1 MPLTLRK
8 MIAIIAL
15 SSLCMAGQAAVLS
28 ATEQQKL
35 NSTIA
40 QLNQLPKIQNK
51 FTEQAKAQALILV
64 AQTVKANP
72 NLAAALT
79 EFAIRQGAGVTAT
92 VKAITKVAPKQ
103 AAAIVESAIKASKP
117 SMAAAIAAAALSVAP
132 KQAAAIT
139 QAAITASPKHAA
151 AITSAGISTAPS
163 QTKTIL
169 QAAFKMGSSSEDRR
183 KVAIAADNAG
193 VKETVINQLLR
204 EMTINNKGQYEVFKH
219 NQKNTSDSTIIMG
232 SVNDQT
238 NTTGLGSIQGQGIS
252 VSINTPSNN
261 ASSGGGGSG
270 CNKLIASCS

>member
-1 MPLTLRK
+1 MLLTLRK
-8 MIAIIAL
+8 MIAVL
-15 SSLCMAGQAAVLS
+15 SLSWLGMAGHTATLS
-28 ATEQQKL
+28 TNEQQKL
-35 NSTIA
+35 DSIVT
-40 QLNQLPKIQNK
+40 QLNQLPKIDNK
-51 FTEQAKAQALILV
+51 YSQQAKEQALTIIAQA
-64 AQTVKANP
+64 VKANP
-72 NLAAALT
+72 NLAATLT
-79 EFAIRQGAGVTAT
+79 EFAIKQGTGVSAT
-92 VKAITKVAPKQ
+92 VKALAKVAPKQ
-103 AAAIVESAIKASKP
+103 AGAIVTAAIKASKP

-169 QAAFKMGSSSEDRR
+169 QTAFKMGNSSEDRR

-193 VKETVINQLLR
+193 VKETVINQALR
-204 EMTINNKGQYEVFKH
+204 ETTTNNKGQYEVFKQ
-219 NQKNTSDSTIIMG
+219 NQQNTSDSTIIMG

-238 NTTGLGSIQGQGIS
+238 NTTGLGSTQGQGIS

>member
-1 MPLTLRK
+1 MPFTLRK
-8 MIAIIAL
+8 MIAVLTL
-15 SSLCMAGQAAVLS
+15 SLISMAGHAALS

-35 NSTIA
+35 DSTIA

-64 AQTVKANP
+64 TQAVKANP

-103 AAAIVESAIKASKP
+103 AAVIVESAIKASKP

-139 QAAITASPKHAA
+139 KAAISVSPKQAA
-151 AITSAGISTAPS
+151 AITSAAISTAPS
-163 QTKTIL
+163 QANTIL
-169 QAAFKMGSSSEDRR
+169 QTALKMGGSSEERR

-193 VKETVINQLLR
+193 VKESVINQVLR
-204 EMTINNKGQYEVFKH
+204 QITTNNQGQYEVFKH
-219 NQKNTSDSTIIMG
+219 NQQSTGESTITMG
-232 SVNDQT
+232 SANNQSASNVLNNVQT
-238 NTTGLGSIQGQGIS
+238 QGLNLSL
-252 VSINTPSNN
+252 NTPISNN
-261 ASSGGGGSG
+261 SGGGGG
-270 CNKLIASCS
+270 SCQKTLTATCS

>member
-8 MIAIIAL
+8 MIAVLTLSLLSMAGHAAL
-15 SSLCMAGQAAVLS
+15 SVS
-28 ATEQQKL
+28 EQQKL
-35 NSTIA
+35 DTVVT
-40 QLNQLPKIQNK
+40 QLNQLPKVQNK
-51 FTEQAKAQALILV
+51 YTSQAKDQALLIV
-64 AQTVKANP
+64 AQVVKANP
-72 NLAAALT
+72 SLAAILT
-79 EFAIRQGAGVTAT
+79 ELAIKQGAGVSAT
-92 VKAITKVAPKQ
+92 VKALAKVAPKQ
-103 AAAIVESAIKASKP
+103 AGAIVTAAIKASKP

-163 QTKTIL
+163 QTQTIL

-193 VKETVINQLLR
+193 IKIAVINQVLR
-204 EMTINNKGQYEVFKH
+204 ETTTNNKGQYEVFKQ
-219 NQKNTSDSTIIMG
+219 NQQNTSDSTIIMG

-238 NTTGLGSIQGQGIS
+238 NTTGLGSTQGQGIS

>member
-139 QAAITASPKHAA
+139 RAAISASPKQAA
-151 AITSAGISTAPS
+151 AITSAAISTAPN
-163 QTKTIL
+163 QTQTIL

-193 VKETVINQLLR
+193 IKIAVINQVLR
-204 EMTINNKGQYEVFKH
+204 ETTTNNKGQYEVFKQ
-219 NQKNTSDSTIIMG
+219 NQQNTSDSTIIMG

-238 NTTGLGSIQGQGIS
+238 NTTGLGSTQGQGIS

>member
-139 QAAITASPKHAA
+139 QAAIAASPKQAA
-151 AITSAGISTAPS
+151 AITSAAISTAPS

-169 QAAFKMGSSSEDRR
+169 QTALKMGGSSEERR

-193 VKETVINQLLR
+193 VNIAVINQLLR
-204 EMTINNKGQYEVFKH
+204 ELTVNNKGQYEVFKH
-219 NQKNTSDSTIIMG
+219 NQQSTSESTISMG
-232 SVNDQT
+232 SVNDQST
-238 NTTGLGSIQGQGIS
+238 STVLNGVQTQGVNITLNSQGS
-252 VSINTPSNN
+252 
-261 ASSGGGGSG
+261 SSTGGGGGG
-270 CNKLIASCS
+270 CQKALPATCS

>member
-1 MPLTLRK
+1 MLLTLRK
-8 MIAIIAL
+8 MIAVL
-15 SSLCMAGQAAVLS
+15 SLSWLGMAGHTATLS
-28 ATEQQKL
+28 TNEQQKL
-35 NSTIA
+35 DSIVT
-40 QLNQLPKIQNK
+40 QLNQLPKIDNK
-51 FTEQAKAQALILV
+51 YSQQAKEQALTIIAQA
-64 AQTVKANP
+64 VKANP
-72 NLAAALT
+72 NLAATLT
-79 EFAIRQGAGVTAT
+79 EFAIKQGSGVSAT
-92 VKAITKVAPKQ
+92 VKALAKVAPKQ
-103 AAAIVESAIKASKP
+103 AGAIVTAAIKASKP

-219 NQKNTSDSTIIMG
+219 NQKNTSDSII
-232 SVNDQT
+232 SI
-238 NTTGLGSIQGQGIS
+238 GSINDPSSATGVSQGQGFNIS
-252 VSINTPSNN
+252 LNN
-261 ASSGGGGSG
+261 QTTGSTGGGGGG
-270 CNKLIASCS
+270 CQKTLTATCS

>member
-169 QAAFKMGSSSEDRR
+169 QAAFKMGNSSEDRR

-193 VKETVINQLLR
+193 IKIAVINQVLR
-204 EMTINNKGQYEVFKH
+204 ETTTNNKGQYEVFKQ
-219 NQKNTSDSTIIMG
+219 NQQNTSDSTIIIG

-238 NTTGLGSIQGQGIS
+238 NTTGLGSTQGQGIS